1 MYWDR
6 VLTINNY
13 HDRPILGVANVE
25 GVPHI
30 YELEFDNIADEYGE
44 IYLVSPIN
52 QDLLS
57 LILEDWAIWQRWHTA
72 YIRKKVSIET
82 HPCIPEDFER
92 HNYLKA
98 AIADRFHAD
107 KKLAIRLKGE
117 FRNVHKNRGWD
128 DAEVR
133 WFS

>member
-1 MYWDR
+1 MTWDH
-6 VLTINNY
+6 VLTINDY
-13 HDRPILGVANVE
+13 HDRPILGVAEVA

-30 YELEFDNIADEYGE
+30 YELEFDNIADEYGDV
-44 IYLVSPIN
+44 YLVSPVN

-57 LILEDWAIWQRWHTA
+57 LILEDWAIWQRWYAA
-72 YIRKKVSIET
+72 YNRKEVSIET
-82 HPCIPEDFER
+82 HPSLPEDFQR
-92 HNYLKA
+92 HNYLKT

-107 KKLAIRLKGE
+107 RERAMRLKGE

-133 WFS
+133 WLS